1 MRKKN
6 NLNLE
11 FLNQALESNLWQN
24 SRGTKKKNKQTKPH
38 FYKITICLY
47 SLL

>member
-24 SRGTKKKNKQTKPH
+24 SRGTKKKKENQQTKPH
-38 FYKITICLY
+38 LYKITVGLY
-47 SLL
+47 S